1 MFRMK
6 WDFKTTCFL
15 EGVILLT
22 LDDVA
27 SNPFPANGF
36 PIDKLNRL
44 ALDRVKSISALS
56 TCSAVKGLNKDKLTT
71 A

>member
-15 EGVILLT
+15 EGVILST

-27 SNPFPANGF
+27 SNPFPAKGF

-44 ALDRVKSISALS
+44 ALDKVKSIIALS